1 MTNTA
6 QALAD
11 QKLATLRDE
20 VTEELH
26 GLPYEDIMPGDRE
39 RLDQIIAER
48 ARALA

>member
-1 MTNTA
+1 MTKTTPD
-6 QALAD
+6 LVD

-26 GLPYEDIMPGDRE
+26 GLPYEEIMPGDRE

-48 ARALA
+48 AADRA